1 MSSPLAVNADPRPPP
16 SSLKHVSSCRV
27 VVASDSHL
35 SERTPEAQRNWS
47 AVLRHLESVRPD
59 LLLHAG
65 DLSLD
70 GTHDG
75 SDLLHARAQLSRVR
89 VPWLAVPG
97 NHDIGDNPGPGGDPD
112 DAITGGRLARWRD
125 EVGFDYWATGLGKW
139 RVVGVNAQL
148 FGSASEEE
156 AAQWKF
162 LEAEL
167 TGPHAP
173 TVLVS
178 HKPLTASGSELAA
191 APRYRFVP
199 SPARERV
206 VELCHEAGV
215 EVVVSGHVHQSRR
228 LHAAGMTHLWGPTTW
243 AVLPDWLQPCIG
255 AKRCGILELDLR
267 DDGSFTAQSIEPAG
281 LQQLT
286 LGENIASPYDP
297 QAEPTY

>member
-1 MSSPLAVNADPRPPP
+1 M
-16 SSLKHVSSCRV
+16 SSCRV

-35 SERTPEAQRNWS
+35 SERTPEARRNWS
-47 AVLRHLESVRPD
+47 AVLQHLEAVRPD
-59 LLLHAG
+59 LLVHAG

-70 GTHDG
+70 GTHHG
-75 SDLLHARAQLSRVR
+75 SELPHARAQLDRVS
-89 VPWLAVPG
+89 VPWFAVPG
-97 NHDIGDNPGPGGDPD
+97 NHDIGDNPGPGSNRD
-112 DAITGGRLARWRD
+112 DTITGGRLARWRE
-125 EVGFDYWATGLGKW
+125 EVGDDFWATLLGNW

-148 FGSASEEE
+148 FGSASEDE
-156 AAQWKF
+156 ARQWKF

-167 TGPHAP
+167 SGPRAP

-178 HKPLTASGSELAA
+178 HKPLTAPVHELAV
-191 APRYRFVP
+191 APPYRFVP

-206 VELCHEAGV
+206 VALCRAAGV

-255 AKRCGILELDLR
+255 AKRCGVLELDLR
-267 DDGSFTAQSIEPAG
+267 DDGGFSAQWIEPAG

-286 LGENIASPYDP
+286 LGEDIASPYDQQP
-297 QAEPTY
+297 ESTH